1 MIDVC
6 RRRNSGTPPIYGT
19 GSNETFFV
27 RVNILIHLIDFL
39 FLFVSHQSSSVTL
52 YKFTVCLMNILS
64 ALEKHCNSRT
74 SWF

>member
-6 RRRNSGTPPIYGT
+6 RRQNSGTPPIYGT

-39 FLFVSHQSSSVTL
+39 FLFRQSPVQ
-52 YKFTVCLMNILS
+52 F
-64 ALEKHCNSRT
+64 CNSV
-74 SWF
+74 